1 MSIEEGRKPLF
12 SGTSAAHFGAHLAHL
27 PPKSGR
33 EKRKVSLSAATM
45 MMGKKRTVGG
55 ELLKGK
61 IALPLVISP
70 AIRLALFYESRHK
83 GREEAP
89 LVSNPFPFS
98 CNATSCSFPPALS
111 FTRSKHGT
119 TSCLLGENKGKGV
132 GKVTGSAEN
141 KVFLPPSL
149 DPHSGQLEEQPGS
162 DRHLSS
168 HPDLSF
174 PSFLLW
180 ATSEGRQKSHF
191 SFRPFFALTSAGC
204 SEWGAKGEE
213 MGKEEVCCTTKNV
226 ANCVWPTVVEWR
238 RREGK
243 KRTNFGIGH
252 LFEAKRRRS

>member
-12 SGTSAAHFGAHLAHL
+12 SGTSAAHFRAHLAHL

-70 AIRLALFYESRHK
+70 AIRLALFDKSRHK

-89 LVSNPFPFS
+89 LVSNPFPSS
-98 CNATSCSFPPALS
+98 CNATSCSLFSLS
-111 FTRSKHGT
+111 FYAQQTRD

-174 PSFLLW
+174 PSFLL
-180 ATSEGRQKSHF
+180 
-191 SFRPFFALTSAGC
+191 L
-204 SEWGAKGEE
+204 
-213 MGKEEVCCTTKNV
+213 
-226 ANCVWPTVVEWR
+226 
-238 RREGK
+238 
-243 KRTNFGIGH
+243 GH
-252 LFEAKRRRS
+252 RRRSPKVPFFSSARFSP